1 MASSKNSSLYSS
13 TSVLQGN
20 IVYSMVGGGEK
31 GKAYWT
37 KVRDTA
43 ESEVGN
49 LLSHVPKNTKD
60 DALKDSPAFNA
71 VIASIIQ
78 QAEAERAKEIQ
89 LLTAMGID
97 VSQISVENF
106 VRRFNEIL
114 GAKEI
119 FEADLRNLKDFGM
132 LLGHESDPKSLDK
145 FNSFVRRAT
154 LRARERS
161 EGLLR
166 NIVYTGA
173 AQIAG
178 GANIAGTGKK
188 IINKMRPM
196 YKKIFEQDVNRIIE
210 EEFRRAYYTSF
221 AKEGRVNEMEVLI
234 QKIKTSE
241 FKKIL
246 IKRTRIDVMLGRVAK
261 EFENFDEK
269 NFSKKDVIENVIT
282 KTAMSTGAI
291 GDLSEIFYALNFT
304 GFITNISPGVN
315 YTKETTQIK
324 TQIAKADGYTLLM
337 INSDTKANVD
347 PNKYLTGRSLKQN
360 RKNWK
365 EFDLKELSRLNN
377 SFIELY
383 SQKDYDPSYVMS
395 KGFKGFSGGGPRPIE
410 EANEYA
416 SKAGIYFDSKF
427 YDLAYNTMYGAVGQG
442 HQPVVKESIENGV
455 IAGVMRL
462 LFDDWDTIGTVGIPG
477 TNQKIHTFLLNGI
490 RVPSSV
496 YLFGL
501 ADSLNS
507 AGKLGSTDM
516 LDVKVQMTNVSVAGV
531 KGSGVGA
538 VDSSFNRTEAF
549 VRNKNKFSIHFF
561 ASFNNFVKGL

>member
-1 MASSKNSSLYSS
+1 MGAKQSSLYPS

-20 IVYSMVGGGEK
+20 IVYSSVDGGEK
-31 GKAYWT
+31 GTAYWT

-43 ESEVGN
+43 KSEIGN
-49 LLSHVPKNTKD
+49 LVGHIPKNTGKQ
-60 DALKDSPAFNA
+60 ALKDSPAFNA
-71 VIASIIQ
+71 VISSIRQ

-119 FEADLRNLKDFGM
+119 FQADLNNLKLFGQ
-132 LLGHESDPKSLDK
+132 LLGHENDPKSLDK

-166 NIVYTGA
+166 DIVYTGA

-178 GANIAGTGKK
+178 GANIKGTGKK
-188 IINKMRPM
+188 MINEMRPM
-196 YKKIFEQDVNRIIE
+196 YKKVFEQDVNRIIE

-221 AKEGRVNEMEVLI
+221 AKEGRLDEMEALI

-241 FKKIL
+241 FKKLL
-246 IKRTRIDVMLGRVAK
+246 IKRTRIDAMLNKVAE
-261 EFENFDEK
+261 EFESFDDK
-269 NFSKKDVIENVIT
+269 KISKEDVINNVIT

-304 GFITNISPGVN
+304 GFTTNISPGVN
-315 YTKETTQIK
+315 YTKETGQIK

-337 INSDTKANVD
+337 IDSDTKANID
-347 PNKYLTGRSLKQN
+347 PNKYLKGRSLKQN

-365 EFDLKELSRLNN
+365 EFDLNELSKLNN

-395 KGFKGFSGGGPRPIE
+395 EGFKGFSGGGARPIE
-410 EANEYA
+410 EANEYS
-416 SKAGIYFDSKF
+416 SKAGIHFDSKF
-427 YDLAYNTMYGAVGQG
+427 YDLAYNAMYGAVGQE

-462 LFDDWDTIGTVGIPG
+462 LFDDWDTIGTVGMPG

-501 ADSLNS
+501 ADSLNN

-516 LDVKVQMTNVSVAGV
+516 LDVQVKMTNVSVAGV

-538 VDSSFNRTEAF
+538 VDGSFNRTEAS

-561 ASFNNFVKGL
+561 ASFNSFVKGL